1 MTIDIDPEV
10 ASVLNRAHHA
20 AQSRGMTLA
29 EYLHAH
35 LPRESKSTPERQLVA
50 WREFVKGM
58 TELTRHL
65 PKGHFV
71 DDSREA
77 MYDDRD

>member
-1 MTIDIDPEV
+1 MTIDIDPQV
-10 ASVLNRAHHA
+10 ANLLNRAKQA
-20 AQSRGMTLA
+20 AESHGMTLA
-29 EYLHAH
+29 EYLNAR

-65 PKGHFV
+65 PKDHFV